1 MVHVKKFMTGELA
14 WIESTQTVSA
24 ASHVMRL
31 RRIGSVL
38 VLQGSEI
45 IGIIT
50 ERDIVRKVVACHLQ
64 PECVHVK
71 EIMSTPVVSIDET
84 ESIFEDA
91 DTMKVS
97 ETRHLAVGNEEQ
109 VLGMSSVCD
118 FLSPVSR
125 EEL

>member
-1 MVHVKKFMTGELA
+1 MVRVKELMPRSLA

-24 ASHVMRL
+24 ASHIMRL
-31 RRIGSVL
+31 RRIGSLL

-50 ERDIVRKVVACHLQ
+50 ERDIIRKVVACHLQ

-71 EIMSTPVVSIDET
+71 QIMSTPVVSIDET
-84 ESIFEDA
+84 ESIFETA
-91 DTMKVS
+91 GTMKAS
-97 ETRHLAVGNEEQ
+97 GTRHLAVGNEEQ
-109 VLGMSSVCD
+109 VRGMLLVRD
-118 FLSPVSR
+118 LLSPVSR